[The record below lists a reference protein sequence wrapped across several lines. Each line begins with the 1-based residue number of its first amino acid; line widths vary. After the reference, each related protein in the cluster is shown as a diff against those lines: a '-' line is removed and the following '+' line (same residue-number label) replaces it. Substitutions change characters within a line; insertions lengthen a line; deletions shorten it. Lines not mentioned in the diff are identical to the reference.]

1 MTNKKVVGGFELY
14 QREGQGYTV
23 GMKKDMDMS
32 TRIIFIEM
40 LAEITARELGLTLE
54 QFTKNILVDAKTAP
68 MKFDEK

>member
-1 MTNKKVVGGFELY
+1 MTSKKVVGGFELY

-32 TRIIFIEM
+32 TRIIFIEV

-54 QFTKNILVDAKTAP
+54 QFTKMILADAKIAP
-68 MKFDEK
+68 MKFD